1 MINIFTEENE
11 QTVYLICKWLESK
24 SEDYNL
30 IFPDSIDFN
39 VFVSKKKKAFAKGFN
54 LERLWKRFI
63 LV

>member
-39 VFVSKKKKAFAKGFN
+39 VFVSKKKKPLQK
-54 LERLWKRFI
+54 
-63 LV
+63 V